1 MTSKLVVV
9 VFAACLLVSTVA
21 AQQQFNGIGASVTS
35 TPSAS
40 SSGFGGGGSFRGRS
54 YATPGIPSS
63 VTSISRPTHTTR
75 SFSVHG
81 DFRGHHGRGNHGR
94 HGRGKKFVPIYVP
107 YYSFPYYPYADPGF
121 YPDGPPVSEADY
133 PAEEPELPALT
144 IFERRPGYKPPPVQ
158 PAEPYSAEKAI
169 AESAVPAAPAPE
181 PVAEQTPTV
190 LVFRDGRK
198 LEIGN
203 YAIQGDTIFN
213 LSGSGPRRIKLADLD
228 LDSTVKLNED
238 RGSEFRLPKKFRG

>member
-1 MTSKLVVV
+1 MTPKLAVVV
-9 VFAACLLVSTVA
+9 LAGCLFASTLA
-21 AQQQFNGIGASVTS
+21 AQQHFRGIGASVTS
-35 TPSAS
+35 IPSAS
-40 SSGFGGGGSFRGRS
+40 HSSGGSFSSRS
-54 YATPGIPSS
+54 YGTPGIPSS
-63 VTSISRPTHTTR
+63 VTSITR
-75 SFSVHG
+75 STHSSRGFSVQR

-121 YPDGPPVSEADY
+121 YPDGGTMSEADY

-158 PAEPYSAEKAI
+158 PAEPSSAEKAT
-169 AESAVPAAPAPE
+169 AESEVAAAPAPE
-181 PVAEQTPTV
+181 PVVEQTPTV

-203 YAIQGDTIFN
+203 YAIQGETIFN

-228 LDSTVKLNED
+228 LDSTIKLNED